1 MAGTLSAM
9 VLRVLLHAVRRAGGD
24 PDRVLADIGLSPEG
38 LDQPERRIPT
48 ALAFRAFERA
58 LELVED
64 EAFCLH
70 VVGDIPVGAFDVLDF
85 AVRSAATMGDALERM
100 ARYYR
105 FIDDQSSLHLEVDGE
120 LASLV
125 GRRTGTATPRPAT
138 ELLFA
143 IVVAR
148 GRLLTGQSWPMREVS
163 FQAEAPRDSRAHEA
177 FFAAP
182 VRFAQAHNAL
192 RFDAS
197 WLRVPCRT
205 ADPVID
211 PFLERQAG
219 ILLQAV
225 PRDYLDQVRDA
236 IARAMNGSAPTLAK
250 AARQLGTGARTLQ
263 RRLREHG
270 TGFQQELARVRLDT
284 ARTLLADGR
293 LTVAEIAY
301 LLGFSDPSAFHHAFA
316 RWTGSAPSDYRAA
329 RAAGDRSAAAPPGS
343 KGGQRDD

>member
-1 MAGTLSAM
+1 M
-9 VLRVLLHAVRRAGGD
+9 VLRVLLQAVRRAGGD
-24 PDRVLADIGLSPEG
+24 PDRVLAEIGLSPDG
-38 LDQPERRIPT
+38 LDEPERRIPT

-64 EAFCLH
+64 EGFCLQ
-70 VVGDIPVGAFDVLDF
+70 VVDDIPVGTFDVLDF
-85 AVRSAATMGDALERM
+85 AVRSAASMGDALGRI

-105 FIDDQSSLHLEVDGE
+105 FIDDQSSLHLEVEGE
-120 LASLV
+120 VASLV
-125 GRRTGTATPRPAT
+125 GRRTGTPTPRPAT

-148 GRLLTGQSWPMREVS
+148 GRLLTGQSWPMREVT
-163 FQAEAPRDSRAHEA
+163 FQEEAPRDCRAHEA

-182 VRFAQAHNAL
+182 VRFGQAQNAL

-219 ILLQAV
+219 ALVQAV
-225 PRDYLDQVRDA
+225 PTGDLDQVRDA
-236 IARAMNGSAPTLAK
+236 IARAMNGSTPTLA
-250 AARQLGTGARTLQ
+250 ATARQLGTGARTLQ
-263 RRLREHG
+263 RRLREQG

-284 ARTLLADGR
+284 ARALLQDGR
-293 LTVAEIAY
+293 RTVSEIAY

-329 RAAGDRSAAAPPGS
+329 RAAGDRSAPPAPPARRE
-343 KGGQRDD
+343 GQHED